1 MNKKGNCFLPVALI
15 TVGGAAG
22 VPTATLV
29 MGWLLT
35 AAISLPTGW
44 HIYAWGE
51 AKKNHNEVNYQA
63 QEMWPQQ
70 LFDKLPGGGAHSL
83 NYKYAIGGSSGNN
96 GNLKGGN
103 SEVR

>member
-1 MNKKGNCFLPVALI
+1 MNKKGHCLIPVLAIVGAGTGGTITSVVVMSSILNALI
-15 TVGGAAG
+15 LGPAV
-22 VPTATLV
+22 
-29 MGWLLT
+29 
-35 AAISLPTGW
+35 W
-44 HIYAWGE
+44 HIPAWTE